1 MNKPPYEGKEFEAL
15 ALRYEDHV
23 ELLRTLT
30 QIDLR
35 LTTAL
40 VTIQFVLCGFIA
52 TQTSISLAPR
62 FGLIIVDIAVCSL
75 VCRLLYLNYVRRR
88 EAVATLKNI
97 NCALGFLE
105 KGIYL
110 HDKAINPSKEEYAK
124 HGVDFR
130 PWLLWYFGAVV
141 FCVLGLIVITFS
153 IIPLSKS
160 SPSISELTKSI
171 GYTCT
176 VHLRENSFDSNLKL
190 PLPLAE
196 DNIHTSNYL
205 VTGKLIGFDNES
217 IHIEEP
223 SAKIEYWI
231 PKKAILFIQMENK
244 Q

>member
-110 HDKAINPSKEEYAK
+110 YDKAINPSKEEYARANDIEVADISRRLRLADAK
-124 HGVDFR
+124 AKVHVECPHCEHKISDGER
-130 PWLLWYFGAVV
+130 KISI
-141 FCVLGLIVITFS
+141 LG
-153 IIPLSKS
+153 K
-160 SPSISELTKSI
+160 K
-171 GYTCT
+171 
-176 VHLRENSFDSNLKL
+176 LKWFQVT
-190 PLPLAE
+190 PMVKDE
-196 DNIHTSNYL
+196 D
-205 VTGKLIGFDNES
+205 GERGE
-217 IHIEEP
+217 
-223 SAKIEYWI
+223 
-231 PKKAILFIQMENK
+231 
-244 Q
+244 